1 MVKIIEAIKRPFSD
15 LKLLATGLVIAII
28 SVILATYVHSL
39 LGFVIN
45 LLIYGY
51 GLKCAETIL
60 HKKGYKLPAWK
71 NWGDLFV
78 KGITQIVIAI
88 IYFIPAFLILLF
100 AIGNNLFGS
109 MMTFTGDETAM
120 AQQMASMFAGAGSL
134 IILAAIVLLVTVFL
148 LPLGMMSYVKTWKFG
163 DAFKFKEIFKKI
175 TGTYIGLW
183 VLAIIYA
190 VILSFIFAFVPII
203 GGGIA
208 LFLTVVT
215 TYTWFAEG
223 YMSK

>member
-88 IYFIPAFLILLF
+88 IYLIPAGIILFLAMGKAIMSGVLSFSNSEMF
-100 AIGNNLFGS
+100 AQN
-109 MMTFTGDETAM
+109 
-120 AQQMASMFAGAGSL
+120 MASMMAGAGSL
-134 IILAAIVLLVTVFL
+134 VILAAIVLLVTVFL